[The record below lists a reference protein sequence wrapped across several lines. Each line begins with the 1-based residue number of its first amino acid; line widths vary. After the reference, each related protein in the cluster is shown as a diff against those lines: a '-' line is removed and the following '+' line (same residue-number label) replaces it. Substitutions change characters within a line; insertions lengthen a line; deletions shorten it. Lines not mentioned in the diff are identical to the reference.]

1 MSALPMPA
9 TRWRRVLAGL
19 AVAVALLLLA
29 QWRPGVARPVPGAA
43 PPTRVALFVN
53 GTLGDQSF
61 YDAAARGLRQAHD
74 TLGIDTRAV
83 EGGGDPT
90 RWESAFVDLVDGG
103 DFDVIVTGTFT
114 MTPLVQKLAPLYP
127 RVRFIVFDAA
137 VDRAQCRCDNVYSV
151 LFRQNEGAYLAG
163 WLATRLGATAG
174 GAAPTVG
181 VVGGMQIPVIDD
193 FIVGFTAGAQ
203 AADPRTRVLRQYVN
217 SFTDPA
223 TGKEIAKA
231 LFAEGAGTVFQAAG
245 GSGQGVI
252 EAAAEAGR
260 WAIGVD
266 ADQYLM
272 YSRSNPQ
279 RAAAIATSV
288 LKQVDVAILRALTL
302 DSRHALPY
310 GQTES
315 LGLESR
321 GIGLARSAPVLA
333 QASPALLAEL
343 DRVEQSIVSGRV
355 RVPSAFNSSASA
367 P

>member
-1 MSALPMPA
+1 MPALPMPA

-19 AVAVALLLLA
+19 AVAAALLLLA

-43 PPTRVALFVN
+43 PSTRVALFVN

-61 YDAAARGLRQAHD
+61 YDAAARGLRQAHE

-127 RVRFIVFDAA
+127 KMRFIVFDAA
-137 VDRAQCRCDNVYSV
+137 VDRAQCRCGNVYSV

-163 WLATRLGATAG
+163 WLATRLGATAS

-272 YSRSNPQ
+272 VARTNPQ

-343 DRVEQSIVSGRV
+343 DRVEQSIVSGQV